1 MDSIPAC
8 ILALWEAEAYNET
21 YPDRPRKTVLL
32 TSSDWALLDAYERL
46 PARKPC
52 SVPIAFKPAIIRDVK
67 SATLRF

>member
-32 TSSDWALLDAYERL
+32 TSSDLAQLDAYSHAAPKALNE
-46 PARKPC
+46 
-52 SVPIAFKPAIIRDVK
+52 PIAFKSAIIKDVK